1 MTQLKQDNRISPK
14 LIALGLVIFFG
25 IILFFDLQPGKSEV
39 TYTAAIAFL
48 MAFLWI
54 SEALPLG
61 VTSLLPI
68 VLFPVFGVLDGKDVS
83 SAYFNYVIF
92 LFIGGFIMALA
103 MEKWNLHKRIALKV
117 LSVVGGSP
125 LMILFGFMAS
135 SAFLSMWIS
144 NTATA
149 MMMLPMVI
157 SVTATL
163 EEVHGAEKINSFAVG
178 LLLCIA
184 YACSI
189 GGTATLVGTPPNLSF
204 LRIYEIIF
212 PNAPEISFGQWLLFA
227 LPIGILLFFFTLL
240 QLYLIFKPEKNI
252 QILEKSFFKEKYK
265 ALGKTTPEEK
275 RVFILFLILALLWV
289 FRSNLNLGYFVI
301 VGWSSLFENP
311 EFIND
316 GTVAIFISVLLF
328 IVPSTEKNKALV
340 SWEIIKK
347 IPWYIVFLLG
357 GGFALAKGFVDS
369 GLSSYIGNLL
379 NGANELSPLTL
390 VASLSGMMTFLTE
403 FTSNTATTE
412 MLLPIIAGLA
422 IEIKVHPL
430 LIMLPVTIAAS
441 MAFMLPIATAP
452 NAIAF
457 GTGKIKMKDM
467 IKAGFLIN
475 IISIFI
481 ITAITLTWGLIVFDI
496 DPLIFP
502 DWAGQ
507 VTKVSEDSI

>member
-1 MTQLKQDNRISPK
+1 MSYSNHKTTISPK
-14 LIALGLVIFFG
+14 LIAIGLLLFCG
-25 IILFFDLQPGKSEV
+25 ILFFFDLQPGKPEV

-68 VLFPVFGVLDGKDVS
+68 VLFPLLGVMDGKTISD
-83 SAYFNYVIF
+83 AYVNYVIF

-117 LSVVGGSP
+117 LSIAGGSP
-125 LMILFGFMAS
+125 FMILFGFMAS
-135 SAFLSMWIS
+135 SSFLSMWIS

-163 EEVHGAEKINSFAVG
+163 EEVHGAKKMNSFAVG

-184 YACSI
+184 YACTI
-189 GGTATLVGTPPNLSF
+189 GGTSTLVGTPPNLSF
-204 LRIYEIIF
+204 IRIYEIIF
-212 PNAPEISFGQWLLFA
+212 PNAPEISFGQWLIFA
-227 LPIGILLFFFTLL
+227 LPIGILIFTVTLL
-240 QLYLIFKPEKNI
+240 QLYFLFKPKENL
-252 QILEKSFFKEKYK
+252 QILEKSFFREKYK
-265 ALGKTTPEEK
+265 ALGKTTLEEK
-275 RVFILFLILALLWV
+275 RVFILFLLLAILWV
-289 FRSNLNLGYFVI
+289 FRTDLNIGFI
-301 VGWSSLFENP
+301 KIPGWSSLFKNP
-311 EFIND
+311 QFIND
-316 GTVAIFISVLLF
+316 GTVAIFVSILLF
-328 IVPSTEKNKALV
+328 IVPSTKKNKALV
-340 SWEIIKK
+340 NWKIIRK

-357 GGFALAKGFVDS
+357 GGFALAQGFVDS
-369 GLSSYIGNLL
+369 GLSTYIGTSL
-379 NGANELSPLTL
+379 NSAGELSPLAL
-390 VASLSGMMTFLTE
+390 VASLSGIMTFLTE

-422 IEIKVHPL
+422 VEIKVHPL
-430 LIMLPVTIAAS
+430 LIMVPITIAAS

-457 GTGKIKMKDM
+457 GTGRIKMKDM

-475 IISIFI
+475 MISIAI
-481 ITAITLTWGLIVFDI
+481 IAILTLTWGVIVFDI
-496 DPLIFP
+496 DPAVFP
-502 DWAGQ
+502 DWANQ
-507 VTKVSEDSI
+507 VANINKESV